1 MRPALYCRC
10 FPGER
15 RQDLLDVVE
24 LINAGADVRRVRQ
37 YPEQHAA
44 DRVAVFDGLV
54 EEAME
59 G

>member
-1 MRPALYCRC
+1 M
-10 FPGER
+10 
-15 RQDLLDVVE
+15 VE

-37 YPEQHAA
+37 YLEQYGSDLA
-44 DRVAVFDGLV
+44 AVFDGLV